1 MHYCTI
7 HTPVGELYIAE
18 QDEKIIYI
26 GNKKAFISSEKA
38 EEKVTAVLTEAAKQ
52 LAEYFESAR
61 REFDLPLAPQGTA
74 FQKKVWEELAKVP
87 YGETVSY
94 GYLAEKVS
102 TKGASQAVGSAMA
115 KNPIAIVLPCHRVLP
130 SSGKLGNYSMGGPA
144 NKEWLLL
151 MEQQNVQAI

>member
-1 MHYCTI
+1 MYYCTM
-7 HTPVGELYIAE
+7 HTPVSELYIAE
-18 QDEKIIYI
+18 QDGNIIYI
-26 GNKKAFISSEKA
+26 GNKEKFNDSKKA
-38 EEKVTAVLTEAAKQ
+38 EEKVTPILTEAAKQ
-52 LAEYFESAR
+52 LSEYFESNR
-61 REFDLPLAPQGTA
+61 RTFDLPLAPQGTA
-74 FQKKVWEELAKVP
+74 FQEKVWEALYKVP

-130 SSGKLGNYSMGGPA
+130 SNGKLGNYSMGGPA

-151 MEQQNVQAI
+151 MEQQNAQA